1 MTPEWLASVPRPENL
16 PDLGRQAAAVA
27 HAHGVALPLTVAKDI
42 ALAVL
47 HLSAT
52 CNPTPNLTPNEAPE
66 VGCDCRVGI
75 VEWLETQYPNEY
87 PPGSALARRTRKENP

>member
-27 HAHGVALPLTVAKDI
+27 RAHGVVLPLTVAKDI

-47 HLSAT
+47 HRASASPAA
-52 CNPTPNLTPNEAPE
+52 PTEAAEQCRTSCTHLTT
-66 VGCDCRVGI
+66 DDIRDF
-75 VEWLETQYPNEY
+75 VESRWPAEY
-87 PPGSALARRTRKENP
+87 PPGSALSRTRKENP